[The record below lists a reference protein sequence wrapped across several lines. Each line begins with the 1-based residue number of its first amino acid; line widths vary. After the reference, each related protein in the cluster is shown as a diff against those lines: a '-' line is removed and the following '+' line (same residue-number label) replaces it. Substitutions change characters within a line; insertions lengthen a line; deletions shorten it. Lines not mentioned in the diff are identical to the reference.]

1 MTKSADPGGAN
12 GEAGVKKGKIAF
24 ASVDSLV
31 ETKCALKVSPEP
43 PKRPP
48 PAAPGLFLGGGR
60 GGGKEAKS
68 GPVSLPLLPRHKHN
82 KRSPRNC
89 GVWTQSAEDT
99 LLPLPLS
106 HGDTPCCKRLCPQTK
121 GTPLQWGAGR
131 KGRGGKKKKG

>member
-48 PAAPGLFLGGGR
+48 PATPGLFLR
-60 GGGKEAKS
+60 GGGEEGGKGGLFGKGGGGAEPPETA
-68 GPVSLPLLPRHKHN
+68 L
-82 KRSPRNC
+82 RSVLDEE
-89 GVWTQSAEDT
+89 GMGGGGWGGIAA
-99 LLPLPLS
+99 
-106 HGDTPCCKRLCPQTK
+106 
-121 GTPLQWGAGR
+121 QWGLAR
-131 KGRGGKKKKG
+131 ISQPNFSLSPFLPPPFSR